1 MWSHGQ
7 GGHEPYSHGTAVEN
21 AAREFL
27 NLRYRLIPYI
37 YSLHELAH
45 RTGLPVLRTFALQ
58 EGEDSS
64 AYRIDDQFFVGDDV
78 MVAPIFDDE
87 GHRKIYLPKGLW
99 YDFFGELPATEGGRE
114 IDRKSVPLNR
124 IPVYVRA
131 GAVIPLGPEMQ
142 YTAEK
147 PVDPLSVHI
156 YCFAAENLV
165 SESRTSAFS
174 LYEDDG
180 ISTAYKQG
188 QFGRT
193 NLRFQQTRV
202 SVGFDIDVVSGDGSY
217 RSVARR
223 GYQLH
228 FHGVR
233 SAVNHI
239 LLNGKAIARVA
250 NSSPEAA
257 NWTMDDSTGDIVI
270 SIPPSAGRV
279 FKVEFTTER
288 N

>member
-1 MWSHGQ
+1 MVRPGFAGTQRALGWTTTGNSLPSYQNWRAHMRGMLSLTLSGFSNVGQDIGGWDHKGPDVLYARWFAAGTFFPFMWSHGQ

-114 IDRKSVPLNR
+114 IDRKSVSLNR

-142 YTAEK
+142 YTARK
-147 PVDPLSVHI
+147 PATHFSSTSIAWRRESSVRNRGPAR
-156 YCFAAENLV
+156 FRFT
-165 SESRTSAFS
+165 RTI
-174 LYEDDG
+174 G

-193 NLRFQQTRV
+193 NLRFQQTRY
-202 SVGFDIDVVSGDGSY
+202 SVGS
-217 RSVARR
+217 
-223 GYQLH
+223 
-228 FHGVR
+228 
-233 SAVNHI
+233 
-239 LLNGKAIARVA
+239 
-250 NSSPEAA
+250 
-257 NWTMDDSTGDIVI
+257 I
-270 SIPPSAGRV
+270 SML
-279 FKVEFTTER
+279 
-288 N
+288 